1 MRTVDAG
8 APELFVRFAAGG
20 AQMKEDVALRDFLGF
35 ILIPDRPVGWGRRGG
50 FGIAAR
56 GLVIRAV
63 RLFDGPGLSVNRLFG
78 GDVLCGCFGGVI
90 DGKECRAPVAVLRE
104 REARFR
110 QGAFYVL
117 LEKLIGRVAVLFF
130 R

>member
-1 MRTVDAG
+1 M
-8 APELFVRFAAGG
+8 
-20 AQMKEDVALRDFLGF
+20 
-35 ILIPDRPVGWGRRGG
+35 
-50 FGIAAR
+50 
-56 GLVIRAV
+56 
-63 RLFDGPGLSVNRLFG
+63 RLFDGPGLSVNRLFD